1 MTGSAR
7 HKWDG
12 KVRFEHK
19 TEQQCTRCEMV
30 KATFHQWEPAGD
42 VYWTEFWRDGEKVE
56 HAATPPC
63 DARLERETAANL
75 EGVA

>member
-7 HKWDG
+7 HKWGG
-12 KVRFEHK
+12 KVRLEHK

-30 KATFHQWEPAGD
+30 KATHHQNEGGRD
-42 VYWTEFWRDGEKVE
+42 VYWTEFWRDLEKIE
-56 HAATPPC
+56 RAATPPC